1 MKPETGRNMVLD
13 FFEGAFY
20 LNLDNRTERKEAFE
34 MRSSEIGLKVER
46 FSATQLG
53 EQDVPNPLQNQDWH
67 IKISCTYS
75 HFEMI
80 KEAKKRGLKNC
91 LIFEDDCV
99 FEPNFIEKMKL
110 CIEDLKQIEWDMF
123 YMGGEP
129 NSECYSISD
138 NLAKCTT
145 GLYGTHAYAI
155 NECFYDK
162 ILSIPFTSGVI
173 DTLFLFYDSNSK
185 NYVMSKDLLALQD
198 EDFVSDLWSG
208 KIKRTEIYKE
218 AYKKWIK

>member
-1 MKPETGRNMVLD
+1 MILD
-13 FFEGAFY
+13 YFDGAFY

-34 MRSSEIGLKVER
+34 KRIKEVGIEVER
-46 FSATQLG
+46 FSAIQLK
-53 EQDVPNPLQNQDWH
+53 EEDVPNHFNNSGWH

-80 KEAKKRGLKNC
+80 KEAKKRGWKNC

-99 FEPNFIEKMKL
+99 FEPNFIEKMNG
-110 CIEDLKQIEWDMF
+110 CIEDLKNIEWDMF

-129 NSECYSISD
+129 NSECYSITD

-162 ILSIPFTSGVI
+162 ILSIPYTSNVI
-173 DTLFLFYDSNSK
+173 DTLFLFYDRNSK
-185 NYVMSKDLLALQD
+185 NYVMSKDLLVLQD
-198 EDFVSDLWSG
+198 EDFVSDLWHG
-208 KIKRTEIYKE
+208 KIKRTEIYQE

>member
-1 MKPETGRNMVLD
+1 MVLD